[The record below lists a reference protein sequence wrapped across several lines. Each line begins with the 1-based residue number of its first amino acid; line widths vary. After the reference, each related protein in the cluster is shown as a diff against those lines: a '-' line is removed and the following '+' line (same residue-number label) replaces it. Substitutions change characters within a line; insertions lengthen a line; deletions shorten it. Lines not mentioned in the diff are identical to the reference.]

1 MAEQNPLEHYFRT
14 NDKRLIHKWM
24 HYFEVYHRHFER
36 FRGRPVVVL
45 EFGVNQGGSLQMW
58 QDYFGPEA
66 KIYGVDIDPRCKQ
79 FEGDNIEIF
88 IGDQADRGFLREV
101 VAAVGA
107 PIDVVIEDGGH
118 HMRQQKVTFRNIYP
132 HMSDDGCFLTEDTH
146 TSYREKFGGGY
157 RRPGTF
163 MEFAKGRI
171 DQLNAWH
178 SKDRDQFKVDTFT
191 RHTSSMHFYDS
202 IVVFERGRRT
212 KPEHRVTGEPTFRE
226 FSPDL
231 RLES

>member
-1 MAEQNPLEHYFRT
+1 MENPLEAYFRA
-14 NDKRLIHKWM
+14 NKGRLIHKWM

-66 KIYGVDIDPRCKQ
+66 KIYGVDIDPRCRQ
-79 FEGDNIEIF
+79 FAEGNVEIF
-88 IGDQADRGFLREV
+88 IGNQADRDFLREV
-101 VAAVGA
+101 VEKIGA

-118 HMRQQKVTFRNIYP
+118 RMRQQKVTFRTIYP

-146 TSYREKFGGGY
+146 TSYWEDYGGGY
-157 RRPGTF
+157 RRAGTF
-163 MEFAKGRI
+163 MEFAKARV

-178 SKDRDQFKVDTFT
+178 SRNKDEFEVDDFT
-191 RHTSSMHFYDS
+191 TTTKSIHFYDS
-202 IVVFERGRRT
+202 IVVFERGKRSR
-212 KPEHRVTGEPTFRE
+212 PEHKVTGQATFRE
-226 FSPDL
+226 FPDRW
-231 RLES
+231 RLDG